1 MGRKRKKG
9 SLGMQWF
16 TTGVST
22 TLVLVLLGLVSF
34 FILFARELSDS
45 VKENLTVTVLVSDE
59 ADAGEIARLR
69 TEWTGEPYV
78 CGIGYVSKEQALR
91 EAAEAMGS
99 DPSEF
104 LGANPFRASLE
115 LRMDAAYAN
124 TDSLAR
130 VVERLKR
137 CPLVEDVVYQ
147 KDLVDAVN
155 ENLRNISYVLLA
167 LAALLVL
174 VSFALIAGTVRL
186 GVYSGRFVIRTMKL
200 AGASWGFIRRPFM
213 ARGFR
218 LGLVS
223 GVAADG
229 LLAAGAYALSC
240 HDPSLAAYIKPGML
254 AGVGAVVLVAGL
266 LLTLGCT
273 YFCVGKYLRM
283 KACDL
288 Y

>member
-1 MGRKRKKG
+1 MSRKNG
-9 SLGMQWF
+9 TFFDMQFVTSCISTMLVLTLLGM
-16 TTGVST
+16 V
-22 TLVLVLLGLVSF
+22 VF
-34 FILFARELSDS
+34 FVMTAKNLSIYVRENIDCSVILSDDMKEPEIIS
-45 VKENLTVTVLVSDE
+45 FRKGLEKEPFVKQTVY
-59 ADAGEIARLR
+59 I
-69 TEWTGEPYV
+69 
-78 CGIGYVSKEQALR
+78 SKEQALK
-91 EAAEAMGS
+91 EATEAMGA
-99 DPSEF
+99 DPTEF
-104 LGANPFRASLE
+104 LEYNPFTASVKIKLNS
-115 LRMDAAYAN
+115 DYAN